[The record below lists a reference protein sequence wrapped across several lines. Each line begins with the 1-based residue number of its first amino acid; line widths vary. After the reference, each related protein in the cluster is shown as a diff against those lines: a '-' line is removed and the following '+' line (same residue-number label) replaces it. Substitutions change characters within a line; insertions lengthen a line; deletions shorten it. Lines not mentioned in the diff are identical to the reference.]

1 MSRLPTESDTNNRPI
16 SNRTMSK
23 ASTTFGVSIEDASTL
38 LRLFDE
44 VHKTS
49 PERAEVLKR
58 AGLVM
63 ALTAWETYVEDRLY
77 EAVEIRLQAVSGS
90 SIGRFISHKLA
101 EELKRL
107 HNPTP
112 EKVKQLF
119 IEFLEVDVIAR
130 WKWDNY
136 SAAEARKTL
145 GNLIAKRGEAAHRSK
160 PVKSGAP
167 APDLV
172 KRDDLEK
179 AIRFLCGLVT
189 ATEKALAE

>member
-1 MSRLPTESDTNNRPI
+1 
-16 SNRTMSK
+16 MSK
-23 ASTTFGVSIEDASTL
+23 ASTTFDTSIEDATTL

-58 AGLVM
+58 SGLVM
-63 ALTAWETYVEDRLY
+63 ALTAWETYVEDRLN
-77 EAVEIRLQAVSGS
+77 EEVQIRLRAVAGS
-90 SIGRFISHKLA
+90 SIGQFVGRKL
-101 EELKRL
+101 EDELKRL
-107 HNPTP
+107 HNPNP
-112 EKVKQLF
+112 EKTKQLF
-119 IEFLEVDVIAR
+119 IDFLEVDVTAR

-136 SAAEARKTL
+136 SVADAKKAL
-145 GNLIAKRGEAAHRSK
+145 SQLILKRGASVHRSK
-160 PVKSGAP
+160 PAKAGAP

-179 AIRFLCGLVT
+179 GIRFLRGLVA

>member
-1 MSRLPTESDTNNRPI
+1 
-16 SNRTMSK
+16 MSK
-23 ASTTFGVSIEDASTL
+23 ASTTFDVSIEDAATL

-44 VHKTS
+44 VHKTA

-63 ALTAWETYVEDRLY
+63 ALTAWETYIEDRLN
-77 EAVEIRLQAVSGS
+77 EAVQIRLRAVAGS
-90 SIGRFISHKLA
+90 SIGHFVSHKL
-101 EELKRL
+101 EDELKRL

-119 IEFLEVDVIAR
+119 VDFLEVDVTAR

-136 SAAEARKTL
+136 SVPDAKKAL
-145 GNLIAKRGEAAHRSK
+145 SQLIAKRGEAVHRSK
-160 PVKSGAP
+160 PVKSGSP

-179 AIRFLCGLVT
+179 AIRFLRGLVT
-189 ATEKALAE
+189 ATEKALAD

>member
-1 MSRLPTESDTNNRPI
+1 
-16 SNRTMSK
+16 MSK
-23 ASTTFGVSIEDASTL
+23 ASTTFDTSIEDATIL
-38 LRLFDE
+38 LQLFDE

-63 ALTAWETYVEDRLY
+63 VLTAWETYVEDRLS
-77 EAVEIRLQAVSGS
+77 EAVQIRLSAVTGS
-90 SIGRFISHKLA
+90 SIGHFVSRKLA

-107 HNPTP
+107 HTPSP

-119 IEFLEVDVIAR
+119 MDFLEVDVTAR

-136 SAAEARKTL
+136 SVVEAKKAL
-145 GNLIAKRGEAAHRSK
+145 SQLIAKRGEAVHRSK
-160 PVKSGAP
+160 PAKAGAP
-167 APDLV
+167 VPDLV
-172 KRDDLEK
+172 KREDLEK
-179 AIRFLCGLVT
+179 AIRFLRGLVA

>member
-1 MSRLPTESDTNNRPI
+1 
-16 SNRTMSK
+16 MSK
-23 ASTTFGVSIEDASTL
+23 ASTTFDTSIEDATTL

-44 VHKTS
+44 VHKAS

-63 ALTAWETYVEDRLY
+63 ALTAWETYVEDRLN
-77 EAVEIRLQAVSGS
+77 EEVQIRLRAVAGS
-90 SIGRFISHKLA
+90 SIGHFVSHKLA
-101 EELKRL
+101 DELKRL

-112 EKVKQLF
+112 EKTKQLF
-119 IEFLEVDVIAR
+119 VDFLEVDVTAR

-136 SAAEARKTL
+136 SAPDARKAL
-145 GNLIAKRGEAAHRSK
+145 SQLISIRGEAVHRSK
-160 PVKSGAP
+160 PAKGGAP

-179 AIRFLCGLVT
+179 AIRFLRGLVA

>member
-1 MSRLPTESDTNNRPI
+1 
-16 SNRTMSK
+16 MSK
-23 ASTTFGVSIEDASTL
+23 ASITFDTSIEDASTL

-63 ALTAWETYVEDRLY
+63 ALTAWETYIEDRLN
-77 EAVEIRLQAVSGS
+77 EAVQARLRAVAGS
-90 SIGRFISHKLA
+90 TIGNFVGNKLA
-101 EELKRL
+101 DELKRL

-112 EKVKQLF
+112 EKTKQLF
-119 IEFLEVDVIAR
+119 VDFLEVDVTAR

-136 SAAEARKTL
+136 SVADARKAL
-145 GNLIAKRGEAAHRSK
+145 NQLISIRGEAVHRSK
-160 PVKSGAP
+160 RAKAGAP

-179 AIRFLCGLVT
+179 AIRFLRGLVA
-189 ATEKALAE
+189 ATERALTE

>member
-1 MSRLPTESDTNNRPI
+1 
-16 SNRTMSK
+16 MSK
-23 ASTTFGVSIEDASTL
+23 ASTTFDTSIEDAVIL

-63 ALTAWETYVEDRLY
+63 ALTAWETYVEDRLN
-77 EAVEIRLQAVSGS
+77 EAVQIRLRAVAGS
-90 SIGRFISHKLA
+90 SIGSFVSHKLA
-101 EELKRL
+101 DELKRL
-107 HNPTP
+107 HNPNP
-112 EKVKQLF
+112 EKTKQLF
-119 IEFLEVDVIAR
+119 VDFLELDVTAR

-136 SAAEARKTL
+136 SPADARKALTQ
-145 GNLIAKRGEAAHRSK
+145 LISIRGEAVHRSK
-160 PVKSGAP
+160 SVKAGVP

-172 KRDDLEK
+172 RREDLEK
-179 AIRFLCGLVT
+179 AIRFLRGLVA